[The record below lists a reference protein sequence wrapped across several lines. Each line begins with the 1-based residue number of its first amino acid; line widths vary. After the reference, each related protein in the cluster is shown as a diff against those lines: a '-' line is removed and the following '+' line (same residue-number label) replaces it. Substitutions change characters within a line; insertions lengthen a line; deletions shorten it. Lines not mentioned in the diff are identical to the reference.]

1 MFSLGFLQVM
11 LQLTISV
18 TTDIYI
24 IDILLEIWS
33 GHYRKSLV
41 RVFRRSL
48 TETSFTSVVYTCIP
62 AISTN
67 QHHAFMSFVVTYVQT
82 WNYKKIY
89 YTIDFTIKASNRV
102 SFRSDPVKSILGSLD
117 ILEFLTHFPKIK
129 NFETNWFLF
138 FLSIIVEDLECNRI
152 TQIIQVLVKDCLRCI
167 IGKEKLR
174 RLPSQVNFD

>member
-1 MFSLGFLQVM
+1 M

-62 AISTN
+62 AIIPAISSN
-67 QHHAFMSFVVTYVQT
+67 QHHAFMSFVVTY
-82 WNYKKIY
+82 KHE
-89 YTIDFTIKASNRV
+89 TIRKSTIQLTLQLKLQIGLV
-102 SFRSDPVKSILGSLD
+102 SDPIQ
-117 ILEFLTHFPKIK
+117 
-129 NFETNWFLF
+129 
-138 FLSIIVEDLECNRI
+138 LSR
-152 TQIIQVLVKDCLRCI
+152 
-167 IGKEKLR
+167 
-174 RLPSQVNFD
+174 S